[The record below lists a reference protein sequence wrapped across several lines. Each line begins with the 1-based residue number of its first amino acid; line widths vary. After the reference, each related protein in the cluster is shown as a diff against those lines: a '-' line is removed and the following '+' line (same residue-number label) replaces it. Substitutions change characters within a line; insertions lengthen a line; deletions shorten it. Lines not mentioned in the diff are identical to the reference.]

1 MTVTETKYVCDIC
14 KTEVSESK
22 DLLSVVLPYETYID
36 TTISL
41 VSWKPSGRYA
51 NHEIEVCQK
60 CAAKISNKLEDLVL
74 IEDIPYHGWKITTG
88 NTEGEA

>member
-14 KTEVSESK
+14 KAEVSESK

-51 NHEIEVCQK
+51 NHEIEACQK

-74 IEDIPYHGWKITTG
+74 IEDIPYHGLTITTG
-88 NTEGEA
+88 NAEREE